1 VTTNHVNIS
10 TIGFTQTT
18 AESFFA
24 RLQIA
29 KVRTVLD
36 VRLNNT
42 SQLAGFA
49 KAKDLAFFLKNLS
62 NISYIHQPLMA
73 PTQPIL
79 DAYKKNKGDWSIYER
94 QFMCLMT
101 ERRIEEKVKIE
112 TLEGAC
118 FLCSEAKPHHC
129 HRRLVV
135 DYLNSKWGSALR
147 VKHL

>member
-1 VTTNHVNIS
+1 VTNDSINIS

-29 KVRTVLD
+29 KVRMVFD

-49 KAKDLAFFLKNLS
+49 KAKDLAFFLKRLGD
-62 NISYIHQPLMA
+62 ISYTHQPLMA

-79 DAYKKNKGDWSIYER
+79 DTYKKNKGDWSAYER
-94 QFMCLMT
+94 QFMSLMT
-101 ERRIEEKVKIE
+101 ERRLEEKVKQE
-112 TLEGAC
+112 SLAGAC
-118 FLCSEAKPHHC
+118 LLCSEATPHYC

-135 DYLNSKWGSALR
+135 EYLNGKWGSALH

>member
-1 VTTNHVNIS
+1 VTTELINVS

-29 KVRTVLD
+29 KVRTVFD

-49 KAKDLAFFLKNLS
+49 KAKDLAFFLKRLGDIN
-62 NISYIHQPLMA
+62 YVHQPLMA
-73 PTQPIL
+73 PTQSIL
-79 DAYKKNKGDWSIYER
+79 NAYKKNKGDWSVYER

-101 ERRIEEKVKIE
+101 ERKLEEKVKKE
-112 TLEGAC
+112 SLDGTCL
-118 FLCSEAKPHHC
+118 LCSEAKPHNC

-135 DYLNSKWGSALR
+135 DYLNGKWGSALK